1 MLRQTFTKIQ
11 EEHAKYSTI
20 RSSDKNDLYNMIVN
34 DIKNLEDKG
43 IKKANDNI
51 KELKEVVG
59 QAVELKIKLQEAA
72 NSKARFQDKQLIQH

>member
-1 MLRQTFTKIQ
+1 
-11 EEHAKYSTI
+11 
-20 RSSDKNDLYNMIVN
+20 MIVN

-59 QAVELKIKLQEAA
+59 QAVELKIKL
-72 NSKARFQDKQLIQH
+72 

>member
-59 QAVELKIKLQEAA
+59 QAVELKIKL
-72 NSKARFQDKQLIQH
+72 